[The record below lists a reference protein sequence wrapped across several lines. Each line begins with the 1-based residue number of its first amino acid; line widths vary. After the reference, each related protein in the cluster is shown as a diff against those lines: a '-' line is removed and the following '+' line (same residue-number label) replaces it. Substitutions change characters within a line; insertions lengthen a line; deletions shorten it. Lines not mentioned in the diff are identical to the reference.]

1 MSLYPST
8 VCTAHSSQRDR
19 QATSGERPVE
29 GRPPF
34 SLVSPCSLRLSSH
47 PERGSGEVGVVGQTG
62 PAVRPQTSEC
72 VYVGG
77 REGGRDPQALLQTRL
92 HTGPHKQLLHSQQQ
106 PLSSSRNTAGF
117 IL

>member
-8 VCTAHSSQRDR
+8 VCTEHSSQRDR

-34 SLVSPCSLRLSSH
+34 FLVSPCSLRLSSH

-77 REGGRDPQALLQTRL
+77 REGSTGLITDPTTHWASQTA
-92 HTGPHKQLLHSQQQ
+92 TSQ
-106 PLSSSRNTAGF
+106 PAAATE
-117 IL
+117 